1 MNREGMENP
10 VKMVLFKQNGTFRVE
25 LIFEKN
31 ESDLFNIVY
40 KTYPPSL
47 NIYQL
52 FKEKVSIFECHEN

>member
-1 MNREGMENP
+1 
-10 VKMVLFKQNGTFRVE
+10 MVLFKQNGTFRVE

-40 KTYPPSL
+40 ETLTPLL